1 MNSISTKL
9 FTSFLISLLILTGT
23 VKAQCNPPDLS
34 FINPTL
40 VAGTDR
46 SEGAVYKFANVTPG
60 VDCYI
65 TLVKLNGGAQLINME
80 TPGMG
85 YPDAWQPI
93 INGPGT
99 PLGNKSWIDW
109 TVSFR
114 SSATGLNYP
123 FVCLAI
129 CAIDVDGDSGNIG
142 EFIESDGQS
151 GYAVPFPS
159 VLTVTDKG
167 SGKLE
172 AQGPVYNR
180 IGIDTFSLD
189 VRINYFF
196 NGLDSISLKI
206 GQTVLGPGT
215 GGATQRLNSIYFKKV
230 TLTPFFILAVKSAG
244 LKGMIKN
251 KGVELKWQTDEE
263 VNYTHFEVERS
274 FSGDYFT
281 KIADVKDAIA
291 INSSNSNYR
300 VSDNN
305 GMLGFAESVY
315 YRIKQIDVNNK
326 FTYSNIIKVKLSAL
340 KGIVVQVSPNP
351 FRESVTVNMTS
362 ADNGRVVIKIRSLSG
377 QTMFTKEITVKKG
390 KNSLQIGNLEGL
402 SKGTY
407 ITQTLINDLLVD
419 TQKIIKE

>member
-1 MNSISTKL
+1 MNSVSTIL
-9 FTSFLISLLILTGT
+9 FAGLISLLILAGT
-23 VKAQCNPPDLS
+23 VNAQCNPPDLS

-80 TPGMG
+80 TPGLG

-93 INGPGT
+93 INGPGA

-123 FVCLAI
+123 FICLAI

-159 VLTVTDKG
+159 LLTLTDKG
-167 SGKLE
+167 NGRLE
-172 AQGPVYNR
+172 AQGPVFNR
-180 IGIDTFSLD
+180 VGIDTFALD

-196 NGLDSISLKI
+196 NGLDSINLKI

-230 TLTPFFILAVKSAG
+230 TLTPFTILAVRSDD

-251 KGVELKWQTDEE
+251 KGVELKWQTDNE
-263 VNYTHFEVERS
+263 VNYTRFEVERS
-274 FSGDYFT
+274 FSGDFFT
-281 KIADVKDAIA
+281 KIADVS
-291 INSSNSNYR
+291 NSSTKNYGIT
-300 VSDNN
+300 DNN

-326 FTYSNIIKVKLSAL
+326 FTYSNIIKVKLSSL

-362 ADNGRVVIKIRSLSG
+362 ADNEKVVIKIRSLNG
-377 QTMFTKEITVKKG
+377 QTIFTKEMMVKKG
-390 KNSLQIGNLEGL
+390 KNGLQIGNLEGL